1 MHWITLTINYH
12 PLFKILFA
20 TRDDIIASLR
30 NLRKWYT
37 QSSFVFFL
45 LNFHHVS
52 WMHAASQELLYL
64 RSFSGLTIFSDYRAR
79 IKKKEVSEVNR
90 LCKRKQWT
98 WDMWALVKEIK
109 EYTRKRNKGL
119 KTQVRTTGFFF
130 TKNSILG
137 FMDNDL
143 ELIKGSTASFLI
155 LYTPLLV
162 VPDSASW
169 DAF

>member
-1 MHWITLTINYH
+1 M
-12 PLFKILFA
+12 
-20 TRDDIIASLR
+20 R

-52 WMHAASQELLYL
+52 WMHAASQELLGL
-64 RSFSGLTIFSDYRAR
+64 RSFSDLTIFSNYRAR
-79 IKKKEVSEVNR
+79 IKEKEVSEVNR
-90 LCKRKQWT
+90 FCKRKQWT
-98 WDMWALVKEIK
+98 WDMWALVKKIK
-109 EYTRKRNKGL
+109 ECIRKRNKEL
-119 KTQVRTTGFFF
+119 KIQVRTTGFFF

-143 ELIKGSTASFLI
+143 KLIKDSTASFI
-155 LYTPLLV
+155 LCTPLLV

>member
-1 MHWITLTINYH
+1 M
-12 PLFKILFA
+12 
-20 TRDDIIASLR
+20 R

-52 WMHAASQELLYL
+52 WMHAASQELLGL
-64 RSFSGLTIFSDYRAR
+64 RSFSDLTIFSNYRVR
-79 IKKKEVSEVNR
+79 IKEKEVSEVNR
-90 LCKRKQWT
+90 FCKRKQWT
-98 WDMWALVKEIK
+98 WDMWVFVKKIK
-109 EYTRKRNKGL
+109 ECIRKRNKEL
-119 KTQVRTTGFFF
+119 KIQVRTTGFFF

-143 ELIKGSTASFLI
+143 KLIKDSTASFFI
-155 LYTPLLV
+155 LCTPLLV